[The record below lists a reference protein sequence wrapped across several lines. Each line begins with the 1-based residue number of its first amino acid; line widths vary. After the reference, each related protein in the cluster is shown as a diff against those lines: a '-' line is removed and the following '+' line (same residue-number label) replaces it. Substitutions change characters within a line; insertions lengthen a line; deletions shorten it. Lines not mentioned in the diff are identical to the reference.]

1 MLPRKDY
8 TPNSFNRTKPQW
20 PSKYK
25 TCLYNQIQCTIL
37 MHDIHD
43 RNCPRHVWI
52 SLWAQQNLWK
62 LRISAFYTSVPH
74 IHQPRSY
81 TSSSSLFSQGIQAK
95 LDISITRWINASIN
109 GKGTEKSM
117 LTVYLETTKIHTH
130 KRTHDIWNMKNWKTF
145 LHKKIE
151 ETFHFGQ
158 HKIVFY

>member
-8 TPNSFNRTKPQW
+8 TPSSFNRTKPQW
-20 PSKYK
+20 LSKYI
-25 TCLYNQIQCTIL
+25 TCLYNQIQCTML

-81 TSSSSLFSQGIQAK
+81 TSSSSFFSQGIQVK
-95 LDISITRWINASIN
+95 LDISITH
-109 GKGTEKSM
+109 EKSM
-117 LTVYLETTKIHTH
+117 LISLVTSGELKNAHAQKNARYMKHEKLENIFTQK
-130 KRTHDIWNMKNWKTF
+130 
-145 LHKKIE
+145 LLKK
-151 ETFHFGQ
+151 HFVLVRI
-158 HKIVFY
+158 KSYSINIY